1 MHHAIL
7 NKHKLVG
14 LFSDYQKCKIMIEGL
29 ISNNFAERKNLEIK
43 SYYIN
48 SITVGE
54 YKEDMDDTETNSNI
68 NNILEEFTD
77 NNTTDTDN
85 YIKNNTNN
93 DIPIDT
99 KKQND
104 IKNEIDTKK
113 QNDIKNEIN
122 ELKKKKEKL
131 EEKKR
136 VYEVDLDL
144 YNKFKNILETNKN
157 FTIPE
162 MFIDK
167 YTLMEVL
174 EKENKLCWE
183 NFNELYIQKNMTTNY
198 DKLFN

>member
-1 MHHAIL
+1 MQHAIL

-29 ISNNFAERKNLEIK
+29 INNNFAERKNLEIK

-85 YIKNNTNN
+85 YIKVLKKQ
-93 DIPIDT
+93 DEIPID
-99 KKQND
+99 
-104 IKNEIDTKK
+104 IKK

-144 YNKFKNILETNKN
+144 YNKFKKIRETNEN

-167 YTLMEVL
+167 YTLMEGL

-183 NFNELYIQKNMTTNY
+183 NFHELYTQKNMTTNY